1 MRFIEVSKKVQ
12 EFLESIYFKYPV
24 TSNFSIEWNSIFSFF
39 FCRLE
44 INEKKIERKKLVT
57 WCYRSKFGES
67 WTRLDSNRKVNALV
81 KDKRWN

>member
-39 FCRLE
+39 FLTFRDKRE
-44 INEKKIERKKLVT
+44 KNREKKASNVVLPIEVRRIVDEIG
-57 WCYRSKFGES
+57 F
-67 WTRLDSNRKVNALV
+67 
-81 KDKRWN
+81 

>member
-39 FCRLE
+39 LTFRDKRE
-44 INEKKIERKKLVT
+44 KNREKKASNVVLPIEIRRIVDEIG
-57 WCYRSKFGES
+57 F
-67 WTRLDSNRKVNALV
+67 
-81 KDKRWN
+81 

>member
-39 FCRLE
+39 LAFRDKRE
-44 INEKKIERKKLVT
+44 KNREKKASNVVLPIEVRRIVDQIG
-57 WCYRSKFGES
+57 F
-67 WTRLDSNRKVNALV
+67 
-81 KDKRWN
+81 